1 MYSGGPNRPSNGRTN
16 VNKPFKSPVI
26 SNTPRKERPKIFRLL
41 DDIEDSDEEDRSEED
56 RPNEVINLIS
66 PEKVSKPAKLG
77 SEVTAS
83 STSESKPTSQASP
96 KDGYEIEEV
105 EEEEKEEKV
114 SRGTDVR
121 GKRGRFATRQQ
132 RETSQYL
139 ERKKTEREAAA
150 ETKKSA
156 LRIPP
161 SAEALKR
168 HLEKY
173 DPVKIEKE
181 SPKPSPQKSIGAIRE
196 RYSGLLKRNGL
207 TLDPKFI
214 SLLDDRFDREEPNS
228 DPGSDSDNSLSSA
241 SSKKRKR
248 RSSDS
253 DSAPKETEASKS
265 PKQKKAKPGPKEYR
279 CPMCNEEVSKQL
291 YESYLPDLEKKYKID
306 LRRKFHKSHKLAKVH
321 KKVSELDIPE
331 IDWETLEERCKKHF
345 PYLSDIMARKTKS
358 HFRDLSEKFNKMKL
372 KDKSRVEAMFDDGNW
387 EKTFPGYYGPRGSE
401 IMGDAISNNKLIMS
415 ALKELSAAKDITTI
429 RGGAGSYIQSILI
442 PELGTRLIMD
452 DFGMAD
458 DEIDRGRELMENTID
473 IGLLLNHGEEDG
485 NDVTGVDDG
494 MEWWWKEQEAL
505 RQQEEETE
513 PSQSQTPIYI
523 EASVDE

>member
-114 SRGTDVR
+114 SRGTDD
-121 GKRGRFATRQQ
+121 
-132 RETSQYL
+132 
-139 ERKKTEREAAA
+139 
-150 ETKKSA
+150 
-156 LRIPP
+156 PP